1 LGTGWT
7 HGRRERFSAIVTQGD
22 ILKALAIRCR
32 DSNNSGNLAFSQF
45 PGKRFGG
52 QYLYV
57 YLTRF
62 VKALA
67 EKQLGC
73 AFNDLSVLD
82 WGCGK
87 GHVSELIPGPGP
99 KQSCDILSERDD
111 SAFGQEVLL
120 IKRFGIQVRPLEHEY
135 ILPYDSATFD
145 VSLRLTSS

>member
-1 LGTGWT
+1 MGTGWT

-22 ILKALAIRCR
+22 ILKALAIGRR
-32 DSNNSGNLAFSQF
+32 DSCNGGNFAFHSFLANPS
-45 PGKRFGG
+45 G

-73 AFNDLSVLD
+73 AFSDLTVLD

-87 GHVSELIPGPGP
+87 GHVSKLIRDLGP
-99 KQSCDILSERDD
+99 KRIESCDILSKRGD
-111 SAFGQEVLL
+111 SAFGQDVPL
-120 IKRFGIQVRPLEHEY
+120 IKKFGIQVRPLEHEY
-135 ILPYDSATFD
+135 ILPMTPRAEA
-145 VSLRLTSS
+145 RRKANP